1 MRLSFALMFLL
12 GFLLLIEGE
21 FAIIFYE
28 PMRYVSLQ
36 CLLDSLTTFPVLA

>member
-21 FAIIFYE
+21 FAIIFHE